1 MSSPAPP
8 DDQPTPLHLEGWT
21 TWARQM
27 NDLRPERQAFESASG
42 DAAIDTLLFL
52 DRRGRIRAPAGVP
65 YVAVAPR
72 LGLTTE
78 QSDLAPLLDRVAEH
92 MRSTGVHFR
101 AALMPGLSDVRPWQ
115 WRGYIAVATYT
126 FIIPLDP
133 RPAPSRMISRALAT
147 AEAAGYTC
155 VVGPPIDEAIACLR
169 ATEKRQGFTY
179 PIRDEELRAA
189 AAALGPDHLRI
200 YAAYDRD
207 GEVASSRFVLHRPG
221 AAAIDWLAGTR
232 ADHLKAGA
240 APLLIRFV
248 LDDITA
254 AGAARFDFGGAN
266 HPSIAASK
274 AAWRG
279 TLTPTYAVQQR
290 GLRSAIWAC
299 R

>member
-1 MSSPAPP
+1 
-8 DDQPTPLHLEGWT
+8 
-21 TWARQM
+21 M
-27 NDLRPERQAFESASG
+27 NDYLLSVVLGIIEGLTEFLPVSSTAHLRISEAIFHLSLSDGSIERQSMFAYARKQAVG
-42 DAAIDTLLFL
+42 GGTAAYD
-52 DRRGRIRAPAGVP
+52 
-65 YVAVAPR
+65 VA
-72 LGLTTE
+72 E
-78 QSDLAPLLDRVAEH
+78 WENQRVAEGSATVALR
-92 MRSTGVHFR
+92 M
-101 AALMPGLSDVRPWQ
+101 AAGLSDVRPWQ

-169 ATEKRQGFTY
+169 STEKRQGFTY

-232 ADHLKAGA
+232 AEHLKAGA

-248 LDDITA
+248 LDDVTA

-290 GLRSAIWAC
+290 GLRSAVWAC